1 MGRHTQTALEGP
13 GGPDPPEEP
22 EQFLLFHV
30 LLTPKNTIPDKH
42 LSDII
47 KVFFCS
53 DVTKVVCPVK
63 IYIVTSSPFCP
74 GSERPFSPWKTN
86 ASSPAMIYHLSAP
99 WWLAAKQHLTVS
111 AQKTKPSVVST
122 NVLLMLAFLYFL
134 EKLVHAIKKR
144 WDIIAAHPHHDI

>member
-1 MGRHTQTALEGP
+1 MGRHTQTAPEAP

-22 EQFLLFHV
+22 EQFWLFNV
-30 LLTPKNTIPDKH
+30 LTPKNTTPDKH

-53 DVTKVVCPVK
+53 DVTKGVCPYK

-86 ASSPAMIYHLSAP
+86 ALSPAMIYHLSAP
-99 WWLAAKQHLTVS
+99 WWLAAKQYLTVS
-111 AQKTKPSVVST
+111 AQKHSQ
-122 NVLLMLAFLYFL
+122 AWFLRGFGEISLCYKK
-134 EKLVHAIKKR
+134 EAGHKSWPPAITTSE
-144 WDIIAAHPHHDI
+144 